1 MINKES
7 LTNEEM
13 MKLEQVNQNLM
24 QDNQELINRL
34 NSLEIEIQAREA

>member
-1 MINKES
+1 
-7 LTNEEM
+7 

>member
-1 MINKES
+1 
-7 LTNEEM
+7 
-13 MKLEQVNQNLM
+13 MKLEQANQNLM

>member
-34 NSLEIEIQAREA
+34 NSLELEIQAREA

>member
-1 MINKES
+1 LINKES

-34 NSLEIEIQAREA
+34 NSLELEIQAREA

>member
-1 MINKES
+1 
-7 LTNEEM
+7 

-34 NSLEIEIQAREA
+34 NSLELEIQAREA